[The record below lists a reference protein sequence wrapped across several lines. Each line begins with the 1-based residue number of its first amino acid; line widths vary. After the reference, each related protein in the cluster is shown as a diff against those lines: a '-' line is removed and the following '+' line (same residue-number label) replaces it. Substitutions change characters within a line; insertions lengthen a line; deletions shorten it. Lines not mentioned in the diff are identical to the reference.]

1 MYSTIYYAH
10 WSNKMKLTKSQLKQI
25 IMKEMD
31 EGLGDLFGNIKG
43 KAAAGLK
50 TMVDPFKDATDRE
63 LELDVMKNIIQNL
76 VPEGS
81 ELNDDEAEKLIY
93 FLRDKFLES
102 PAMQKKYGGDE
113 HYAMGLAA
121 MALSDSTGGRV
132 AESKMIKREDLA
144 EEMKLREQIR
154 KAIKIVRNKR
164 EAAQKQQVSE
174 EQELRN
180 IIRRLIEAEVSTE
193 VPGRSTGINVLED
206 LLKKIIPII
215 EDDYKQLTTNPEQ
228 RQSYRTHI
236 VNGIQS
242 LLAPA
247 AVTDEINEIDIE
259 VGEEEGED
267 FIDVREPEEEEAPE
281 LDPDLE
287 KFGVEGEDETG
298 RNMAYETFKKVENN
312 ILNSYDLL
320 SNKEDEEEFV
330 QYLITNMKLYF
341 DKFEEELTPSLDP
354 EITTPEYEK
363 EKETEEVPET
373 GLDLDLGA

>member
-10 WSNKMKLTKSQLKQI
+10 WSN
-25 IMKEMD
+25 
-31 EGLGDLFGNIKG
+31 
-43 KAAAGLK
+43 
-50 TMVDPFKDATDRE
+50 
-63 LELDVMKNIIQNL
+63 
-76 VPEGS
+76 
-81 ELNDDEAEKLIY
+81 
-93 FLRDKFLES
+93 
-102 PAMQKKYGGDE
+102 
-113 HYAMGLAA
+113 
-121 MALSDSTGGRV
+121 
-132 AESKMIKREDLA
+132 KMIKREDLA

-363 EKETEEVPET
+363 EKESEEVPET